1 MTDAGWRSGNGVR
14 RITAAVALGAVIAA
28 GLGVHFLLPDTA
40 ATDIAGDALYAAAVY
55 AFIILLIPRR
65 HPLLVGA
72 IALAWCVG
80 IELFQLTGVPLAP
93 RSRRRCSSSA
103 LSSTR
108 VICSCTGRRSSS
120 SRRRMPSSIACGTTG
135 PDASQPRSV
144 RWSESG
150 PVVIKVWERL
160 LVRGVV
166 AIWWRDVTDG
176 TFFNRWSALLSFVL
190 AAIVGVPTVHG
201 ASVQGYLQ
209 AVVIG
214 ALGWVVLAALAL
226 PATIAERRL
235 RSRPAR
241 GIVVLTTLLALC
253 VVRTPLND
261 ALSLWLWDVGTTG
274 AFAPRVITN
283 IVSGLAMF
291 SLVAIALSE
300 YARRRA
306 IRARLERALAPMRTR
321 LERARVQAAEV
332 DEVLAAT
339 AQRLRASRNVML
351 ARPVDFE
358 TVRAYAEKVRTE
370 SHLLEARA
378 DAVDTSA
385 PASGPVALAAE
396 RRRGVS
402 ERLMPPPWFAVAL
415 VYGCATLPFSLMHG
429 GVGVAA
435 LGMVGL
441 VLIDLAGGLATRRLL
456 PAPGARTRPILFLL
470 VWTLAGIVVAAMSL
484 ALLPSIGMV
493 GLVGIITIPGLAI
506 VVSVCVDALRSAHL
520 AATQSQQ
527 LLAVT
532 ARDVAAESA
541 RASDP
546 LRHAVGIL
554 HGGVQGQCVILAAH
568 ADERQPTV
576 AEVAQ
581 FRERTDDAFERMQGP
596 VSDIEVGR
604 GSRHGPLGSL
614 GRVISAWR
622 AVLDIAYT
630 ASAQAQAALRDR
642 DTDERAAEIVTE
654 AFVNAV
660 KHSGARHA
668 VVTLATEDTG
678 RVRVRIVSPGR
689 LPAAEQQASGI
700 GTRNAD
706 TRIYQSDDDVVL
718 ESFLAPVSDDP
729 SGVSS
734 EPSAASF

>member
-1 MTDAGWRSGNGVR
+1 
-14 RITAAVALGAVIAA
+14 
-28 GLGVHFLLPDTA
+28 
-40 ATDIAGDALYAAAVY
+40 
-55 AFIILLIPRR
+55 
-65 HPLLVGA
+65 
-72 IALAWCVG
+72 
-80 IELFQLTGVPLAP
+80 
-93 RSRRRCSSSA
+93 
-103 LSSTR
+103 
-108 VICSCTGRRSSS
+108 
-120 SRRRMPSSIACGTTG
+120 MPSSIACGITG

-160 LVRGVV
+160 RVRGVV

-261 ALSLWLWDVGTTG
+261 ALSLWLWDVGTAG

-306 IRARLERALAPMRTR
+306 IRARLERALAPMRAR

-402 ERLMPPPWFAVAL
+402 ARLMPPPWFAVAL

-546 LRHAVGIL
+546 LRDAVGIL

-581 FRERTDDAFERMQGP
+581 FRERTDDAFERMLGP